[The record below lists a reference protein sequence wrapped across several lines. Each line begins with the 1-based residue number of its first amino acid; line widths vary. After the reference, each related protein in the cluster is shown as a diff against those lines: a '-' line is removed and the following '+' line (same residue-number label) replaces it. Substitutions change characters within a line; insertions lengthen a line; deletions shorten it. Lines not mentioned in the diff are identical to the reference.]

1 MVTKTKIELVIRAY
15 QAIRISSLTAQ
26 AIPEE
31 IDMALDMMEDMMW
44 EFESVNICTDY
55 NFSGSKID
63 PNEPSGLQP
72 YTVNAASM
80 NLANRIANFFGKE
93 TPAGILKQAVGSL
106 ANWSSRTAKVNQIN
120 PSARQPR
127 GSGST
132 LRFSNWQR
140 YYGNLSDAPISC
152 DTFTLKVF
160 ATDFFTVDFTPYLL
174 EGATIVSFE
183 TLVSNGIDMLEIV
196 QDGPIFTMKCKGL
209 IVGYSIIE
217 LKVTT
222 STGRV
227 DPQAINFNITI

>member
-1 MVTKTKIELVIRAY
+1 MSTKTKIEIVNRAY
-15 QAIRISSLTAQ
+15 QALRISGLTVQ

-31 IDMALDMMEDMMW
+31 NDMALSMLEDMMW

-55 NFSGSKID
+55 YFSGDKID
-63 PNEPSGLQP
+63 PNSPSGLQP
-72 YTVNAASM
+72 YTHNAASM

-93 TPAGILKQAVGSL
+93 TPSGILKQAVGSL
-106 ANWSSRTAKVNQIN
+106 ANWSSRTAKVNPIN

-140 YYGNLSDAPISC
+140 YYGNMSDAPISC
-152 DTFTLKVF
+152 DTFTLKVD
-160 ATDFFTVDFTPYLL
+160 ATDFFTVDFSPYLL
-174 EGATIVSFE
+174 DGATIVSFE
-183 TLVSNGIDMLEIV
+183 TLVSSGIDMLQIV
-196 QDGPIFTMKCKGL
+196 QDGPIFTLECKGL
-209 IVGYSIIE
+209 FTGYSIIE

-227 DPQAINFNITI
+227 NPQAINFNITP